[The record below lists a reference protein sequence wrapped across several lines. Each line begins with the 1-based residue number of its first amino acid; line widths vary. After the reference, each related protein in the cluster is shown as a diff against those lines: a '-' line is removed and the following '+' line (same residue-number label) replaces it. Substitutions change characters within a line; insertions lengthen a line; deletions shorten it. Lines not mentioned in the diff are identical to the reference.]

1 MASELHVDTIKHSG
15 GTSALTIDS
24 NGNVHKAGMVVQ
36 YAYQTSAVAV
46 SNANNAYVATSVAI
60 AFTPKF
66 SSSIIQIHWDGHFS
80 KLASAGGGLG
90 YGIFKDG
97 TALHDIAADSGPQP
111 YEHYKD
117 ETRIISRF
125 SRTIS
130 HSAGNTNARTYT
142 CQFRGY
148 SSMTV
153 VVNSGSGGGSPE
165 EIMTVMEIAQ

>member
-1 MASELHVDTIKHSG
+1 MTSRLLVDKIEGKTASNTVQMPSG
-15 GTSALTIDS
+15 SVI
-24 NGNVHKAGMVVQ
+24 Q

-97 TALHDIAADSGPQP
+97 TALHDIAADAGPQP

>member
-1 MASELHVDTIKHSG
+1 MSTLKVDTIQGKTTAGTVAMPSG
-15 GTSALTIDS
+15 SVI
-24 NGNVHKAGMVVQ
+24 Q

-46 SNANNAYVATSVAI
+46 TNANNSYVATSVAI

-80 KLASAGGGLG
+80 KLASASGGFG

-97 TALHDIAADSGPQP
+97 TALHDIAADAGPQP

-153 VVNSGSGGGSPE
+153 IVNSGSGGGSPE
-165 EIMTVMEIAQ
+165 EIMTVMEIAG

>member
-1 MASELHVDTIKHSG
+1 MTSRLLVDKIEGKTTTSTVQMPSG
-15 GTSALTIDS
+15 SVI
-24 NGNVHKAGMVVQ
+24 Q

-46 SNANNAYVATSVAI
+46 TNANNSYVATSVAI

-66 SSSIIQIHWDGHFS
+66 SSSTIQIHWDGHFS
-80 KLASAGGGLG
+80 KLASAGGGFG

-111 YEHYKD
+111 YTIYKD
-117 ETRIISRF
+117 ETRIIGRF

-153 VVNSGSGGGSPE
+153 IANNGSGGGSPE
-165 EIMTVMEIAQ
+165 EIMTVMEITG

>member
-1 MASELHVDTIKHSG
+1 MSTLSVDTIQGKTTAGTVAMPSG
-15 GTSALTIDS
+15 SVI
-24 NGNVHKAGMVVQ
+24 Q

-46 SNANNAYVATSVAI
+46 TNANNSYVATSVAI

-80 KLASAGGGLG
+80 KLASAGGGFG

-97 TALHDIAADSGPQP
+97 TALHDIAADAGPHP
-111 YEHYKD
+111 YEDYKD

-148 SSMTV
+148 NSMTV
-153 VVNSGSGGGSPE
+153 IVNSGSGGGSPE
-165 EIMTVMEIAQ
+165 EIMTVMEIAG

>member
-1 MASELHVDTIKHSG
+1 MTSRLLVDKIEGKTASNTVQMPSG
-15 GTSALTIDS
+15 SVI
-24 NGNVHKAGMVVQ
+24 Q

-97 TALHDIAADSGPQP
+97 TALHDIAADAGPQP

-117 ETRIISRF
+117 VTRIISRF

>member
-1 MASELHVDTIKHSG
+1 MSTLSVDTIQGKTTAGTVAMPSG
-15 GTSALTIDS
+15 S
-24 NGNVHKAGMVVQ
+24 VVQ

-80 KLASAGGGLG
+80 KLASAGGGFG

-97 TALHDIAADSGPQP
+97 TALHDIAADAGPQP

-165 EIMTVMEIAQ
+165 EIMTVMEIRA